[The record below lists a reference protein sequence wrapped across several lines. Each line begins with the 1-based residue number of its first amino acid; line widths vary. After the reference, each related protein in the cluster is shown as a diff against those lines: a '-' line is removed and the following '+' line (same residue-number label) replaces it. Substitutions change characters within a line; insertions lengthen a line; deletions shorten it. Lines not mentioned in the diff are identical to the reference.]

1 MHPQRPSGMRQSLRV
16 ALAGSGHRAR
26 FAFLMAAG
34 TVALTLAGCAVAGPA
49 GLSGTGV
56 GPSTATAGHPAGTAS
71 ASAALSPKQ
80 RAQADAT
87 AILADFAVPPGAKQ
101 LSAPPASVSH
111 GLAQPYQVPGDP
123 DLVDKHSLWEVPG
136 APAAVLSWEEQH
148 APRQFT
154 HNETFEVF
162 GFAHGVTGTG
172 AVFSLPAIE
181 VAGLHWTLPSSD

>member
-1 MHPQRPSGMRQSLRV
+1 MRQSPRV
-16 ALAGSGHRAR
+16 ALASGGHPAR
-26 FAFLMAAG
+26 FAFLMTAG
-34 TVALTLAGCAVAGPA
+34 TVALTLAGCAVAGPGSPSA
-49 GLSGTGV
+49 GPSGIGV
-56 GPSTATAGHPAGTAS
+56 GPGTATGGHPAGTAS

-136 APAAVLSWEEQH
+136 APTAVLSWEEQH

-162 GFAHGVTGTG
+162 GLSHEVTGTG
-172 AVFSLPAIE
+172 
-181 VAGLHWTLPSSD
+181 LPSSD